1 MEQCLTL
8 QQQQPQDLQQQQ
20 QQPADTLQIL
30 DLSNVENYLTG
41 TGVGDPMAH
50 PEQAALIQQ
59 PQRLTQLQQLQQ
71 QQPQQQQQE
80 AVVLDPSLYNLI
92 EETLAAQGV
101 DDPSA
106 LPFPL

>member
-8 QQQQPQDLQQQQ
+8 QQQQPQQQQ

-50 PEQAALIQQ
+50 PEQAALIPQ
-59 PQRLTQLQQLQQ
+59 PQRLTQQ
-71 QQPQQQQQE
+71 QQPQQQQQQQQE

-101 DDPSA
+101 DDLSA
-106 LPFPL
+106 LP

>member
-8 QQQQPQDLQQQQ
+8 QQQQPQQQQ

-59 PQRLTQLQQLQQ
+59 PQRLTQHQQ
-71 QQPQQQQQE
+71 QQQLPRQQPQQQQE
-80 AVVLDPSLYNLI
+80 AVVLDPGLYNLI

-106 LPFPL
+106 LP